1 MYALST
7 DRSTVGSPLN
17 PLKRDSDRLNIVI
30 SYAIL
35 GGKEHI
41 YLLHRDYIHVAI
53 SSLVYPFFFSF
64 LLPTCGFYRR
74 GCGIR
79 WAWVS

>member
-35 GGKEHI
+35 GGKKHI

-53 SSLVYPFFFSF
+53 SSLVYLFFFF
-64 LLPTCGFYRR
+64 YFQRGGFYRR